1 MVALVIS
8 TLIAAVMASG
18 IEWYAKRRPAGSPV
32 TWAEAMVGSV
42 YVFFILFL
50 VFGVVPHQW
59 LTLAENEWSFR
70 ADRLF
75 DAGGLIKAKSQG
87 GWFPF
92 DITLRVVSDSIAAI
106 IYIIF
111 LGGMSQMWGRWQ
123 ARGERDKAAS
133 TEIAKSTYGRPLVKR
148 G

>member
-1 MVALVIS
+1 MVALVAS
-8 TLIAAVMASG
+8 TLIAVIMAGG
-18 IEWYAKRRPAGSPV
+18 IEWYAKRRPAGAPV

-42 YVFFILFL
+42 YVFFVMFL

-92 DITLRVVSDSIAAI
+92 EVTLRVVSDSIAAI
-106 IYIIF
+106 IYIVF
-111 LGGMSQMWGRWQ
+111 LGGLQTMWGRWQ
-123 ARGERDKAAS
+123 KRGDRANTQAAA
-133 TEIAKSTYGRPLVKR
+133 IPKSAYGRPLVRK